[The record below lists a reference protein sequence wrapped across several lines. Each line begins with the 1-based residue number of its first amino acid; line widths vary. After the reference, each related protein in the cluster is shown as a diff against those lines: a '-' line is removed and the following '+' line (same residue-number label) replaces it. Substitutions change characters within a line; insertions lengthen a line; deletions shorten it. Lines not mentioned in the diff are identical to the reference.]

1 MSVRPNV
8 SLILTHTGSWY
19 DPRTELIAGKQLV
32 QQHHIDLV
40 AYDSDSATLLAMARE
55 LGIYSI
61 ALKIDGT
68 AIYGESNL
76 MSR

>member
-1 MSVRPNV
+1 M
-8 SLILTHTGSWY
+8 HTGNWY
-19 DPRTELIAGKQLV
+19 DPRTERIAGKQLM

-40 AYDSDSATLLAMARE
+40 AYDSDSATLLETARE

-61 ALKIDGT
+61 AIKTDGT